1 MSNSAREPYPPPAV
15 DFDDYVD
22 PLRHRT
28 TAELRSALFVL
39 RTIQS
44 PWLMNAGTWL
54 ARAGL
59 ALHVPGTQLAIERT
73 VFRQFCGG
81 TNLEEAVAR
90 ASRLHARGIGSIL
103 DYAVEGEDRESDFD
117 AVTEEILRAL
127 DVAANHPGIGF
138 AAIKV
143 TGLARFALLERIDAG
158 HELTPGEQGELE
170 RATGRLDRLARRAL
184 ESGVSIFI
192 DAEHSWVQDA
202 IDDITESLM
211 REYNRDRPVVHT
223 TVQLYRHDR
232 LEYLRRSIDEAR
244 AGGYQLGVKLVRGA
258 YLEQERQRASVRGYP
273 SPVQPSKQAT
283 DIAYDQ
289 ALTLCLQNLDVV
301 AVNAAT
307 HNIAS
312 SKHLVEEMARLG
324 IERNDPRVTAAQLLG
339 MFDRITFPLAACGYN
354 AMKYVP
360 YGGIREAF
368 PYLLRRADENKSV
381 AEQLASELEAVREEL
396 RRRGRTKGS

>member
-1 MSNSAREPYPPPAV
+1 MSNFAREPYPPPAV
-15 DFDDYVD
+15 DFDDYAD

-44 PWLMNAGTWL
+44 PWLMSAGTWL

-103 DYAVEGEDRESDFD
+103 DYAVEGEDRDDDFD
-117 AVTEEILRAL
+117 AVTAEILRAL
-127 DVAANHPGIGF
+127 EVAATHPGIEF

-143 TGLARFALLERIDAG
+143 TGLARFALLERVDAG
-158 HELTPGEQGELE
+158 RELSDSEQAELE
-170 RATGRLDRLARRAL
+170 RARSRLARLAAQAHD
-184 ESGVSIFI
+184 SDVGIFI

-202 IDDITESLM
+202 IDEITESLM
-211 REYNRDRPVVHT
+211 REHNRDRAVVHT

-232 LEYLRRSIDEAR
+232 LAYLRKAIEDAR
-244 AGGYQLGVKLVRGA
+244 AGGYHLGVKLVRGA
-258 YLEQERQRASVRGYP
+258 YLEQERQRAAARGYP
-273 SPVQPSKQAT
+273 SPVQPSKQDT
-283 DIAYDQ
+283 DAAYDE
-289 ALTLCLQNLDVV
+289 AVTLCLENLDVV
-301 AVNAAT
+301 AVCAAT

-312 SKHLVEEMARLG
+312 SRHLVEEMARLG
-324 IERNDPRVTAAQLLG
+324 IERNHPRVTASQLLG

-354 AMKYVP
+354 VLKYVP

-381 AEQLASELEAVREEL
+381 AEQLASELEAVRAEL
-396 RRRGRTKGS
+396 RRRGQTKT